1 LVEMSPL
8 TDEVNSRETDSFFI
22 TSKSELG
29 REVCKSD
36 IVNRVN
42 YANFENLELT
52 VLFKHK
58 IYDRTL
64 SFSACPE
71 PCLGNNLILKWINP
85 IPENED
91 LSQFKC
97 LKILIPSFGQ
107 FILLIVN
114 DYSLSKEG
122 ISLDLP
128 DVAFELKNRKK

>member
-1 LVEMSPL
+1 LIYLVEMSPL

-107 FILLIVN
+107 FILLW
-114 DYSLSKEG
+114 
-122 ISLDLP
+122 
-128 DVAFELKNRKK
+128 